1 MMSNYVL
8 DAFTLRNSANHS
20 KLVLIMDAEKA
31 AGKHVS
37 YKDYVNKSCTA
48 VEPDEL
54 EDVREDRHF
63 DYVSRDNHK
72 SVIVSHAKRYFSDR
86 YRNSMPI
93 MSTD

>member
-8 DAFTLRNSANHS
+8 DAFTLRNPVNHS
-20 KLVLIMDAEKA
+20 RLVLIMDAEKA
-31 AGKHVS
+31 AGKHVT
-37 YKDYVNKSCTA
+37 YQDYVNKSCSE

-54 EDVREDRHF
+54 ADVREDRHF
-63 DYVSRDNHK
+63 DYVSRESHK
-72 SVIVSHAKRYFSDR
+72 SMIVSHAKRYFSGR

>member
-1 MMSNYVL
+1 MMSNYLL
-8 DAFTLRNSANHS
+8 DAFTLRNSLNHS
-20 KLVLIMDAEKA
+20 RLVLIMDAEKA

-37 YKDYVNKSCTA
+37 YKDYVNKSCSEA
-48 VEPDEL
+48 EPDEL
-54 EDVREDRHF
+54 ADVREDRHF
-63 DYVSRDNHK
+63 DYVSRESYK